1 MNEQNKNK
9 DLGGKNYKGK
19 LGKKFYVAWTEDY
32 TRRLGM
38 LKMLNWCTATI
49 IMFKFFLR
57 LRMLI

>member
-1 MNEQNKNK
+1 MNKTKTKTLEE
-9 DLGGKNYKGK
+9 KNYKGK

-38 LKMLNWCTATI
+38 LKMLNWCTTTI

-57 LRMLI
+57 LRILI